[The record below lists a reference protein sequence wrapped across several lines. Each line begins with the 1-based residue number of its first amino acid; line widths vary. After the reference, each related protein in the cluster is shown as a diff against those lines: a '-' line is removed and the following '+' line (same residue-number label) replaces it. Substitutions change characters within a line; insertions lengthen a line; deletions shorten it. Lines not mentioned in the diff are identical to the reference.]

1 MKLKLVSWNVNGI
14 RAAQKKGL
22 LDYLESEQPDIF
34 CVQETKASPDQLDE
48 NLTAPKNYHVTYHSC
63 SRKKGYSGVATFSKI
78 KPVESTV
85 GFGDEKFDVEGRVVQ
100 SDFGDFI
107 LFNVYFPNGGM
118 GEDRLKYKLEF
129 YEAFFN
135 HCEKLRSQG
144 RKLIICGDY
153 NIAHKEID
161 LARPKDNRMTSG
173 FMDIERVWIDKIIEL
188 GYVDTFREFN
198 KEGGHYTW
206 WSMQMRARD
215 RNVGWRIDYHFVTSD
230 LMDKVISSKH
240 QPDIIGSDHCPVVL
254 ELEL

>member
-34 CVQETKASPDQLDE
+34 CVQETKASPEQLDE
-48 NLTAPKNYHVTYHSC
+48 SLTSPKGYHVTYHSC

-78 KPVESTV
+78 KPISSSV
-85 GFGDEKFDVEGRVVQ
+85 GFGDEKFDIEGRVVQ
-100 SDFGDFI
+100 SDFEDFT

-118 GEDRLKYKLEF
+118 NDDRLQYKLEF

-135 HCEKLRSQG
+135 YCEKLRSQG
-144 RKLIICGDY
+144 KKLIICGDY
-153 NIAHKEID
+153 NTAHKEID

-173 FMDIERVWIDKIIEL
+173 FMDIERVWIDKIISL

-198 KEGGHYTW
+198 KEGGNYTW

-230 LMDKVISSKH
+230 LMDKVVSSKH
-240 QPDIIGSDHCPVVL
+240 QPDVMGSDHCPVVL